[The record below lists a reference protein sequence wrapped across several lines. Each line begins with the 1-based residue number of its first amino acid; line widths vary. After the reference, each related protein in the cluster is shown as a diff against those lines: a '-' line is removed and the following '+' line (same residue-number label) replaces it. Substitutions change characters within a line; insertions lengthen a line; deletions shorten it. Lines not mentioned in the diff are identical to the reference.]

1 MMDLD
6 ADKIIKNTRDTV
18 RAKIIQSKQN
28 IIFLI
33 SYQTIKNLLLKNSH
47 EDTENLSSQIKIFEQ
62 NKLKM
67 KNQVG
72 LKFQFEH
79 F

>member
-33 SYQTIKNLLLKNSH
+33 SYQTIKNLLLKSSH
-47 EDTENLSSQIKIFEQ
+47 EDTENHSSQIKIFEQ

-67 KNQVG
+67 KN
-72 LKFQFEH
+72 
-79 F
+79 